1 MISNTRYWVF
11 MAVAAVLATI
21 LARYGLP
28 DGTPAPILF
37 TQETALALAAGAA
50 TLLVLPAA
58 VVIPWRQVQR
68 TRRTVTNT
76 PLYAGT
82 ALFSVLAF
90 VALIGSAIGGS

>member
-1 MISNTRYWVF
+1 MISNTRYWLF
-11 MAVAAVLATI
+11 MSIAAFLATL
-21 LARYGLP
+21 LARYGIP

-37 TQETALALAAGAA
+37 TQETAIALAAGAA

-58 VVIPWRQVQR
+58 LVIPWRQVQR

-82 ALFSVLAF
+82 ALFAMLAF
-90 VALIGSAIGGS
+90 VALIGAAISGS

>member
-1 MISNTRYWVF
+1 MISNTRYWLF
-11 MAVAAVLATI
+11 MSIAAFLATL
-21 LARYGLP
+21 LARYGIP

-37 TQETALALAAGAA
+37 TQETAIALAAGAA

-58 VVIPWRQVQR
+58 LVIPWRQVQR

-82 ALFSVLAF
+82 VLFAMLAF
-90 VALIGSAIGGS
+90 VALIGAAISGS